1 MIVKTIFSGFGGQGV
16 LMMGISLANSAMNK
30 GYHVTYLPAYGA
42 VMRGGTAN
50 CTVALSDEEI
60 ASPVA
65 SEPNY
70 LIVMNAPSLFSFQ
83 NRVTSGGVIFLN
95 SSIINDRP
103 NRQDV
108 KVYCVP
114 CTDIAQELGNIR
126 VANIIMMGA
135 YIKKSG
141 VVSPDVYLKSL
152 ESIMGSKKKSFME
165 VNRKAFAAGFDYVKD
180 DDLVKSR
187 HPGEGRGPELL

>member
-42 VMRGGTAN
+42 EMRGGTAN
-50 CTVALSDEEI
+50 CTVALGDEEI

-70 LIVMNAPSLFSFQ
+70 LVVMNAPSLFSFQ
-83 NRVTSGGVIFLN
+83 NKVTSGGTIFLN
-95 SSIINDRP
+95 SSIVKDRP

-108 KVYCVP
+108 KLFCVP
-114 CTDIAQELGNIR
+114 CTDIAQELGNSR

-135 YIKKSG
+135 FIKRSG
-141 VVSPDVYLKSL
+141 VVSPDIYLKTL
-152 ESIMGSKKKSFME
+152 ESIMGSKKKSLAE
-165 VNRKAFAAGFDYVKD
+165 VNRKAFAAGFDYVK
-180 DDLVKSR
+180 
-187 HPGEGRGPELL
+187 G

>member
-1 MIVKTIFSGFGGQGV
+1 MMVKTIFSGFGGQGV

-42 VMRGGTAN
+42 EMRGGTAN
-50 CTVALSDEEI
+50 CTVALGDEEI

-83 NRVTSGGVIFLN
+83 NKVTSGGTIFLN
-95 SSIINDRP
+95 SSIIKDRP

-108 KVYCVP
+108 KVFCVP
-114 CTDIAQELGNIR
+114 CADMAQELGNSR

-135 YIKKSG
+135 FIKISG
-141 VVSPDVYLKSL
+141 VVSPDIYLKSL
-152 ESIMGSKKKSFME
+152 ESIMGSKKKSLAE
-165 VNRKAFAAGFDYVKD
+165 VNRKAFAVGFDHIK
-180 DDLVKSR
+180 
-187 HPGEGRGPELL
+187 G

>member
-42 VMRGGTAN
+42 EMRGGTAN
-50 CTVALSDEEI
+50 CTVALGDEEI

-83 NRVTSGGVIFLN
+83 NKVTSGGTIFLN

-108 KVYCVP
+108 KVFCVP
-114 CTDIAQELGNIR
+114 CADMALELGNSR

-135 YIKKSG
+135 FIKKTE
-141 VVSPDVYLKSL
+141 VISPDIYLKSL
-152 ESIMGSKKKSFME
+152 ESIMGSKKKSLAE
-165 VNRKAFAAGFDYVKD
+165 VNRKAFAVGFDYI
-180 DDLVKSR
+180 
-187 HPGEGRGPELL
+187 EG

>member
-42 VMRGGTAN
+42 EMRGGTAN
-50 CTVALSDEEI
+50 CTVALGDEEI

-83 NRVTSGGVIFLN
+83 NKVTSGGTIFLN

-108 KVYCVP
+108 KVFCVP
-114 CTDIAQELGNIR
+114 CADMALEVGNSR

-135 YIKKSG
+135 FIKKSG
-141 VVSPDVYLKSL
+141 VVSPD
-152 ESIMGSKKKSFME
+152 I
-165 VNRKAFAAGFDYVKD
+165 
-180 DDLVKSR
+180 
-187 HPGEGRGPELL
+187 

>member
-42 VMRGGTAN
+42 EMRGGTAM
-50 CTVALSDEEI
+50 CTVAVGDEEI

-83 NRVTSGGVIFLN
+83 NKVTSGGTIFLN

-108 KVYCVP
+108 KVFCVP
-114 CTDIAQELGNIR
+114 CADMAQELGNSR

-135 YIKKSG
+135 FIKTSG
-141 VVSPDVYLKSL
+141 VVSPDIYLKSL
-152 ESIMGSKKKSFME
+152 ESIMGSKKKSLAE
-165 VNRKAFAAGFDYVKD
+165 VNRKAFAVGFDYVK
-180 DDLVKSR
+180 
-187 HPGEGRGPELL
+187 G

>member
-42 VMRGGTAN
+42 EMRGGTAN
-50 CTVALSDEEI
+50 CTVALGDEEI

-83 NRVTSGGVIFLN
+83 NKVTSGGTIFLN
-95 SSIINDRP
+95 SSIIKDRP

-108 KVYCVP
+108 KVFCVP
-114 CTDIAQELGNIR
+114 CADMAQELGNSR

-135 YIKKSG
+135 FIKISG
-141 VVSPDVYLKSL
+141 VVSPDIYLKSL
-152 ESIMGSKKKSFME
+152 ESIMGSKKKSLAE
-165 VNRKAFAAGFDYVKD
+165 VNRKAFAVGFDHIK
-180 DDLVKSR
+180 
-187 HPGEGRGPELL
+187 G

>member
-42 VMRGGTAN
+42 EMRGGTAN
-50 CTVALSDEEI
+50 CTVALGDEEI
-60 ASPVA
+60 ASPVS

-70 LIVMNAPSLFSFQ
+70 LVVMNAPSLFSFQ
-83 NRVTSGGVIFLN
+83 NRVTSGGTIFLN
-95 SSIINDRP
+95 SSIIKDRP

-108 KVYCVP
+108 KVFCVP
-114 CTDIAQELGNIR
+114 CADMALELGNSR

-135 YIKKSG
+135 FIKKSG
-141 VVSPDVYLKSL
+141 VVSPDIYLKSL
-152 ESIMGSKKKSFME
+152 ESIMGSKKKSLAE
-165 VNRKAFAAGFDYVKD
+165 INRKAFAAGFDYVK
-180 DDLVKSR
+180 
-187 HPGEGRGPELL
+187 G